1 MIFEGHILFK
11 IIVKVYKKMLGFFGK
26 TFNFLTKICLL
37 TFCIFCLIKEVLN
50 HQLYLRK
57 CIENIFYILS
67 QKKTKNKTK
76 EAKIRPNF
84 INHHFWKFWNII
96 TTCFIK
102 THYHTGFSHFFTTFT
117 QTLIKFLKTK
127 VDVKIQ
133 SCYCYFK

>member
-37 TFCIFCLIKEVLN
+37 IFCIFCLIKEVLN

-102 THYHTGFSHFFTTFT
+102 THYHTGFSHFLPLLLRPWSSFWK
-117 QTLIKFLKTK
+117 QK
-127 VDVKIQ
+127 
-133 SCYCYFK
+133 SM

>member
-67 QKKTKNKTK
+67 QKKTK

-84 INHHFWKFWNII
+84 INHHF
-96 TTCFIK
+96 
-102 THYHTGFSHFFTTFT
+102 
-117 QTLIKFLKTK
+117 
-127 VDVKIQ
+127 
-133 SCYCYFK
+133 